1 MGSAHFYGLTLLA
14 RWHYLALDIELP
26 CVVVVVVVVAVV
38 VVMVVVVV
46 VVVVEVDVALIAS
59 SLSCSILIWAGL
71 NCRVIF
77 SLPTLFLLPCFHTEN
92 FKSIIVGQSEIKLYS
107 ITCKKFGNASSG

>member
-14 RWHYLALDIELP
+14 RWYYLALDIELP

-46 VVVVEVDVALIAS
+46 AVVVVVVVDVALIAS

-92 FKSIIVGQSEIKLYS
+92 LQV
-107 ITCKKFGNASSG
+107 